1 MRHDR
6 AGGLWESGQ
15 SRVLGGN
22 DMMGP
27 ECQEPLHGGA
37 GEERESSWLGA
48 QEPGT
53 QSALLTYQLNHH
65 DPLGFMKSSPAK
77 VWRTAAGNPERA
89 AAGS

>member
-1 MRHDR
+1 MTALSKTRSPLSWGLKDTSWSWGVCPASQCGGEGIRHDR

-37 GEERESSWLGA
+37 A
-48 QEPGT
+48 
-53 QSALLTYQLNHH
+53 
-65 DPLGFMKSSPAK
+65 
-77 VWRTAAGNPERA
+77 
-89 AAGS
+89 